1 MLIKLRGGEAPKW
14 RRRPPASSALLSPRG
29 ALKSKQL
36 YPGFLRGVREKC
48 AVFFSSAASPSR
60 PPLSSCA
67 EKNGGILFDYLCLSL
82 STPPLSRRGLLLFDG
97 LHKSW
102 TNAPSVLMLSKSLE
116 VALLSEPP
124 PLSLCSELW
133 ERGRN
138 RIQIKMRERETQRE
152 QEKRA
157 SSQPEFSPRLPPSPP
172 AVFLF
177 IIIVI
182 RGERRRGTDEL
193 GLWEELPVVW

>member
-1 MLIKLRGGEAPKW
+1 M
-14 RRRPPASSALLSPRG
+14 
-29 ALKSKQL
+29 
-36 YPGFLRGVREKC
+36 REKC
-48 AVFFSSAASPSR
+48 DVFFSSAVSPSR

-124 PLSLCSELW
+124 SSLSLLRVMGKRKKPHSDQD
-133 ERGRN
+133 ERDGD
-138 RIQIKMRERETQRE
+138 RE
-152 QEKRA
+152 K
-157 SSQPEFSPRLPPSPP
+157 
-172 AVFLF
+172 
-177 IIIVI
+177 
-182 RGERRRGTDEL
+182 ERRRSSRNFLRVFRPPLLLSSCSSLSSSEGRGGGGRTSSDS
-193 GLWEELPVVW
+193 GRNFP